1 MDSTPSQPA
10 EAATK
15 PQKSLGGLIT
25 TAAIVVVAGL
35 LMARMLIGGGTAPAP
50 EFMPVTTD
58 LASISFEGD
67 KPIVAV
73 VTADWCRPCQ
83 QLKRN
88 ALSDQRVRDLL
99 ASKAQPVMIDGTSYE
114 ASRPTLEQL
123 RVRVFPSTI
132 VVRDGQPIAMLE
144 GAADADKYLAWLEAQ
159 L

>member
-10 EAATK
+10 EVTAQ
-15 PQKSLGGLIT
+15 PRRSLGSLIAT
-25 TAAIVVVAGL
+25 IAIVAAAGL
-35 LMARMLIGGGTAPAP
+35 LMARMLIGGGTAPTP
-50 EFMPVTTD
+50 EFMPVTTN
-58 LASISFEGD
+58 LASVTFESN

-73 VTADWCRPCQ
+73 VTADWCGPCQ

-88 ALSDQRVRDLL
+88 ALSDERIQDLL

-114 ASRPTLEQL
+114 AAKLTLEQL

-132 VVRDGQPIAMLE
+132 IVQDGQPIAMLE
-144 GAADADKYLAWLEAQ
+144 GAASADKYLAWLEGQ